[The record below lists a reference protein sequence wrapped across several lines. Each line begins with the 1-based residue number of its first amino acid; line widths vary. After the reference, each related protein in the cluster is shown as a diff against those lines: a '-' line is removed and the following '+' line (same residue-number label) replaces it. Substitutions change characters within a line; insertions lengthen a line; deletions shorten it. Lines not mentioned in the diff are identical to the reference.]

1 MEESFAKLHK
11 ALRSFATKP
20 LMEGQSFAKL
30 CEALSLLADLLT
42 ISLFLY
48 KPILHN
54 SLTVAVVGPIAVGG
68 KAQFVNPSFTRPRP
82 HSAPSSLFVSE
93 NIFYFIL

>member
-30 CEALSLLADLLT
+30 CEALRS
-42 ISLFLY
+42 I
-48 KPILHN
+48 
-54 SLTVAVVGPIAVGG
+54 VA
-68 KAQFVNPSFTRPRP
+68 SC
-82 HSAPSSLFVSE
+82 
-93 NIFYFIL
+93 